1 MTKEELFHP
10 SSYFRFINMTDEE
23 GWLYYNLLL
32 NTSEIANSKFVECE
46 FRKESDIVNFNGSII
61 TDEEVRCIR
70 GTIIESDPKFAI
82 NMHVTR
88 VLTEDKEKEY
98 GKREVLEIT
107 EGVIVNLGE
116 EKIKTKSKRR

>member
-1 MTKEELFHP
+1 MTKEELFSP
-10 SSYFRFINMTDEE
+10 SSYFYFINMTEEE

-32 NTSEIANSKFVECE
+32 NTSDIINSKFVECK
-46 FRKESDIVNFNGSII
+46 FRKESDIVDFNGSII

-70 GTIIESDPKFAI
+70 GTVIESYPKFTV

-98 GKREVLEIT
+98 EKREVLEIT
-107 EGVIVNLGE
+107 EGVIVNLGQ
-116 EKIKTKSKRR
+116 EKIKSKTKRR